1 MESALFSGLQGLF
14 LGVANLGLGQVI
26 MILVGSALL
35 YLGIKK
41 GYEPLLLVPIGFG
54 AILVNIPLADMMGE
68 EGFLRFFYDAGVLT
82 EVFPLL
88 IFIGIGAMTDFQPL
102 LENPKII
109 LLGAAGQ
116 FGIFLTLLLALAL
129 GFDKLD
135 AVAVAIIGACDGPTA
150 IYVSSK
156 FAPHLLGA
164 MIDFGPVLANPI
176 VLLFGAAGQFGIFL
190 TLFLALWLGFLR
202 QEAVSI
208 AVIGACD
215 GPTAIFVTSRYAPAL
230 LPAVSIAAYSY
241 MSLVPL
247 IQPPIMR
254 LLTTDR
260 ERKIV
265 MGVVKQP
272 VSKTT
277 KILFPIVVTIF
288 ASILAPKGAPL
299 IGTVMLG
306 NLMKESGVVD
316 RLKSASENEI
326 ANIVTLLLGLCIG
339 ATMEADKFLRAQTLL
354 ILGLGFVAIS
364 LDTAVGVLFGKLMCF
379 LTGGKINPLIGAAGI
394 SAFPMSARVVQ
405 AEGQKYNKKNYLLM
419 HAMSAN
425 AGGQI
430 GSVIAAAVM
439 LSVLQGMG
447 IIGG

>member
-1 MESALFSGLQGLF
+1 MESALVSGVQGLF
-14 LGVANLGLGQVI
+14 AGVMNLAPGQGI
-26 MILVGSALL
+26 MILVALGLL

-54 AILVNIPLADMMGE
+54 AILVNIPLADMMGK

-129 GFDKLD
+129 GFDRLD
-135 AVAVAIIGACDGPTA
+135 AVAVAVIGACDGPTA

-156 FAPHLLGA
+156 FAPHMLGA
-164 MIDFGPVLANPI
+164 
-176 VLLFGAAGQFGIFL
+176 
-190 TLFLALWLGFLR
+190 
-202 QEAVSI
+202 VS
-208 AVIGACD
+208 V
-215 GPTAIFVTSRYAPAL
+215 
-230 LPAVSIAAYSY
+230 AAYSY

-254 LLTTDR
+254 ALTTQK
-260 ERKIV
+260 ERQIV
-265 MGVVKQP
+265 MGAAKREP
-272 VSKTT
+272 ISKTT
-277 KILFPIVVTIF
+277 KIVFPIVVTIF

-306 NLMKESGVVD
+306 NLLRESGVVD
-316 RLKSASENEI
+316 RLKSAAENEI

-339 ATMEADKFLRAQTLL
+339 ATMEADKFLKAQTLL
-354 ILGLGFVAIS
+354 VLGTGLYRHQSRHRGRSSFRQTHVRADRRKNQSADRRRRHLGLS
-364 LDTAVGVLFGKLMCF
+364 HVGARRASRR
-379 LTGGKINPLIGAAGI
+379 TKI
-394 SAFPMSARVVQ
+394 Q
-405 AEGQKYNKKNYLLM
+405 
-419 HAMSAN
+419 
-425 AGGQI
+425 
-430 GSVIAAAVM
+430 
-439 LSVLQGMG
+439 
-447 IIGG
+447 

>member
-1 MESALFSGLQGLF
+1 MESTLIDGLQGLF
-14 LGVANLGLGQVI
+14 LGLTNLSLGQVI
-26 MILVGSALL
+26 MLLIACLLL
-35 YLGIKK
+35 YLGIGK

-54 AILVNIPLADMMGE
+54 AILVNIPLANMMGQD
-68 EGFLRFFYDAGVLT
+68 GFLRFFYDAGVLT

-102 LENPKII
+102 MQNPKII

-129 GFDKLD
+129 GMEKLD
-135 AVAVAIIGACDGPTA
+135 AVAVSIIGACDGPTA

-156 FAPHLLGA
+156 FAPNMLGA
-164 MIDFGPVLANPI
+164 
-176 VLLFGAAGQFGIFL
+176 
-190 TLFLALWLGFLR
+190 
-202 QEAVSI
+202 VS
-208 AVIGACD
+208 V
-215 GPTAIFVTSRYAPAL
+215 
-230 LPAVSIAAYSY
+230 AAYSY

-254 LLTTDR
+254 ALTTAK
-260 ERKIV
+260 ERQIV
-265 MGVVKQP
+265 MGAAKSQP
-272 VSKTT
+272 ISRASK
-277 KILFPIVVTIF
+277 IAFPIVVTIF

-306 NLMKESGVVD
+306 NLMRESGCVE

-326 ANIVTLLLGLCIG
+326 TNIVTLLLGLCIG
-339 ATMEADKFLRAQTLL
+339 ATMEASNFLRAQTLL
-354 ILGLGFVAIS
+354 VLALGFVAIS
-364 LDTAVGVLFGKLMCF
+364 LDTAVGVLFGKTMCL

-405 AEGQKYNKKNYLLM
+405 VEGQKYNRKSYLLM

-447 IIGG
+447 IVGG